1 MGGEAFGFG
10 RQPVIIGAKQIKQP
24 FKIKAEGVIPY
35 QVANV
40 ETTLAEDK
48 WVQDYEI
55 MPSAHEVVH
64 HVIVNVH
71 SKGARVGRGGDEGT
85 GGYWAAYVPGNS
97 SHI

>member
-1 MGGEAFGFG
+1 VGGEAFGFG

-24 FKIKAEGVIPY
+24 FKIKAEGVMPY
-35 QVANV
+35 QVATV

-48 WVQDYEI
+48 WVLGYEI

-85 GGYWAAYVPGNS
+85 GGYWAAYVPGDS
-97 SHI
+97 SRI